1 MRRLLAT
8 AAVSLFLSACASTP
22 PRPPTPAEL
31 LVAAP
36 WNCSSAIGPGTVK
49 SVQTYKPDGTAAV
62 TLEVKGGNGGMTVE
76 AAGNGDAKW
85 QLLEA
90 DTKMQVTLGNLTV
103 TRANLNGQNID
114 PKLAQSMIGG
124 YLAGQSATSAI
135 VLTSTT
141 LELTAEDAKTSC
153 TRPDPGPIKRK

>member
-1 MRRLLAT
+1 MVRLT
-8 AAVSLFLSACASTP
+8 SVAAVAAILSACASTP

-36 WNCSSAIGPGTVK
+36 WTCESKIGPGVMK
-49 SVQTYKPDGTAAV
+49 SVQTYKPDGTATV
-62 TLEVKGGNGGMTVE
+62 TLDVKGSNGGMTVD

-90 DTKMQVTLGNLTV
+90 DTKLQVTLGNLTV

-114 PKLAQSMIGG
+114 PKLAQSMIGS
-124 YLAGQSATSAI
+124 YLAGQSATSGVVI
-135 VLTSTT
+135 TSTT

-153 TRPDPGPIKRK
+153 SRPEPGPIKRK

>member
-1 MRRLLAT
+1 
-8 AAVSLFLSACASTP
+8 
-22 PRPPTPAEL
+22 
-31 LVAAP
+31 
-36 WNCSSAIGPGTVK
+36 
-49 SVQTYKPDGTAAV
+49 
-62 TLEVKGGNGGMTVE
+62 MTVD

-103 TRANLNGQNID
+103 TRANLNGMNID
-114 PKLAQSMIGG
+114 PALAQSMIGG

-153 TRPDPGPIKRK
+153 TRAEPGPARR

>member
-1 MRRLLAT
+1 MRLLAT
-8 AAVSLFLSACASTP
+8 AAVSLLLGACASTP
-22 PRPPTPAEL
+22 PKPPTPAEL

-36 WNCSSAIGPGTVK
+36 WNCQSTIGPGTIK
-49 SVQTYKPDGTAAV
+49 SVQTYKPDGTATV
-62 TLEVKGGNGGMTVE
+62 TLEVKGGSGGSGGMTVE

-103 TRANLNGQNID
+103 TRANLNGNNID

-124 YLAGQSATSAI
+124 YLAGQSATSTVVI
-135 VLTSTT
+135 TSTT

-153 TRPDPGPIKRK
+153 MRPEPARR

>member
-1 MRRLLAT
+1 MRRLLGT
-8 AAVSLFLSACASTP
+8 AAVSLLLTACASTP
-22 PRPPTPAEL
+22 PKPPTPAEL

-36 WNCSSAIGPGTVK
+36 WNCQSTIGPGTIK
-49 SVQTYKPDGTAAV
+49 SVQTYKSDGTAAV
-62 TLEVKGGNGGMTVE
+62 TLDVKGGSGGMTVD

-90 DTKMQVTLGNLTV
+90 DTKLQVTLGNLTV

-114 PKLAQSMIGG
+114 PKLAQSMIGS
-124 YLAGQSATSAI
+124 YLAGQSATSGVVI
-135 VLTSTT
+135 TSTT

-153 TRPDPGPIKRK
+153 TRPEPAPARR